1 MTDKELKDLVA
12 SLAVQ
17 NKETDRLITKLSE
30 EMRKRDEEWRK
41 RDAEEW
47 RKRDEEWRKR
57 DEEWRKRDEEAR
69 KKDEE
74 AWRKR
79 DEEVRKRDEEVRKR
93 DEEARKRDE
102 EARKKDEEE
111 WRKRDEEAR
120 KRDEEARKKDEEARK
135 RDEEEWRKNKEEIW
149 KILRNTDKQLGTMS
163 DHDGD
168 HAEQYFQNIF
178 NDKLEFG
185 GMKYDKMFANFE
197 CSDKKKGLRTE
208 FDIVLV
214 NCKSVAI
221 IEVKNSIRSEFV
233 WKLVKDRLPV
243 FRQFFPEYNDH
254 KVYLGIAGF
263 SFSKKVLEQAEK
275 YGVGVIRQVG
285 DSAEAMTGK
294 LKAY

>member
-17 NKETDRLITKLSE
+17 NKELNQTLGKWNEKEADWREK
-30 EMRKRDEEWRK
+30 MRKKEEAWAEKRRK
-41 RDAEEW
+41 EEEAWAEKM
-47 RKRDEEWRKR
+47 RKE
-57 DEEWRKRDEEAR
+57 EEAR
-69 KKDEE
+69 AEKRRKEEEARAEKMRKEEE
-74 AWRKR
+74 AWAEKMRK
-79 DEEVRKRDEEVRKR
+79 E
-93 DEEARKRDE
+93 EEARAEKMRKEE
-102 EARKKDEEE
+102 EARAEKAEKMRKENEAWDKK
-111 WRKRDEEAR
+111 WREDI
-120 KRDEEARKKDEEARK
+120 
-135 RDEEEWRKNKEEIW
+135 EEI
-149 KILRNTDKQLGTMS
+149 KRIQRNTDKQLGTMS
-163 DHDGD
+163 DHDGE
-168 HAEQYFQNIF
+168 HTEQYFQNIF

-197 CSDKKKGLRTE
+197 CSDKKKGLRME

-221 IEVKNSIRSEFV
+221 IEVKNSVRSEFV

-263 SFSKKVLEQAEK
+263 SFGKKVLEQAEK